1 MQNVGR
7 VMLFVTVVVMAA
19 FDIWLGMLR
28 CASSPSID
36 WSRLGFALAIQA
48 AVLVSSLVLLRVR
61 ATLAAPVAWR
71 LELGMLAAAAVT
83 FILVRQPLLLNDT
96 TFDKFY
102 ASGSY
107 KCPGVPATWKHGI

>member
-1 MQNVGR
+1 
-7 VMLFVTVVVMAA
+7 
-19 FDIWLGMLR
+19 
-28 CASSPSID
+28 
-36 WSRLGFALAIQA
+36 
-48 AVLVSSLVLLRVR
+48 
-61 ATLAAPVAWR
+61 
-71 LELGMLAAAAVT
+71 MLAAAAVT